1 MGIKLPVSPLRCQIL
16 ALRQA
21 GLSSLPLRHIVF
33 GEAAYLAPKEDGT
46 IVVGATK
53 EEVGFD
59 ARITVDGVAWLLET
73 ARKLAPTLG
82 QSSVEALWAG
92 LRPKTPDGQPILGAA
107 PNWENVTLATGHNS
121 AGVLLSAITGQCIA
135 ELVDTGRTPG
145 IIAPFAQ
152 TRFNGA

>member
-1 MGIKLPVSPLRCQIL
+1 MGFELPVSPLRGQIL
-16 ALRQA
+16 SLRQA
-21 GLSSLPLRHIVF
+21 GLPTLPLRHIVF

-59 ARITVDGVAWLLET
+59 AHVTADGVIWLLET
-73 ARKLAPTLG
+73 ARKLTPALG
-82 QSSVEALWAG
+82 QSAVEALWAG

-121 AGVLLSAITGQCIA
+121 VGVLLSAITGQSTA
-135 ELVDTGRTPG
+135 EFVATGRPLG
-145 IIAPFAQ
+145 IIAPFAL
-152 TRFNGA
+152 TRFTRI